1 MVVLPASD
9 ISNGCLASE
18 VVAKAK
24 QMLTQRPVLW
34 TDAAQR
40 IEVLFL
46 KPVSCVRP
54 LWILPW
60 LLCDC
65 G

>member
-24 QMLTQRPVLW
+24 QMLTQRPVL
-34 TDAAQR
+34 
-40 IEVLFL
+40 
-46 KPVSCVRP
+46 
-54 LWILPW
+54 
-60 LLCDC
+60 
-65 G
+65 